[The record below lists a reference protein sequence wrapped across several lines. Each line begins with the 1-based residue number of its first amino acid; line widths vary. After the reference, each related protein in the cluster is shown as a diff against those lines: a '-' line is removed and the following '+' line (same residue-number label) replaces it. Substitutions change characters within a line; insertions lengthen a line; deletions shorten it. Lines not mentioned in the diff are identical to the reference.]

1 MGAGDDLDGC
11 SIVMETTDDSIL
23 DDASENAMDTLDDAS
38 IDGIKIV
45 RHLSLAYFRKKLIVH
60 FDIMFKRFQLLWPQ
74 HRGRLNLCVILFCKI
89 LYLAFIN
96 ES

>member
-11 SIVMETTDDSIL
+11 SIVMETTNDSIL

-45 RHLSLAYFRKKLIVH
+45 RHLSLAYFRKKLIMH
-60 FDIMFKRFQLLWPQ
+60 FDIMFK
-74 HRGRLNLCVILFCKI
+74 
-89 LYLAFIN
+89 
-96 ES
+96 